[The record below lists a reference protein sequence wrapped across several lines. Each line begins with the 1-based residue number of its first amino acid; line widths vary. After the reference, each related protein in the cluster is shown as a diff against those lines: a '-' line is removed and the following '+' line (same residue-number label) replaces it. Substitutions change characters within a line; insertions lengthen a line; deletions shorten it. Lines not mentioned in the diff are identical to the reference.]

1 MSTPKRFYYRVSDR
15 RLAVVLLFLATIC
28 LSLIVFL
35 GGDNDFTKG
44 EAEADSTTVGS
55 FANRHHRQER
65 KEKGKQGYYYEEN
78 IEHELFTFDPNQAD
92 STALLRLGLRP
103 WQVRA
108 IYRYRAHGG
117 VFRVKT
123 DFARLH
129 GLTVKQY
136 KELEPYINISSD
148 YLPASTLVAKERN
161 QRDTLMYPTKLKP
174 TEKVFLNGA
183 DTTTLKRVPGIGSYY
198 ARAIVAYGQRLGGYV
213 NTEQLDEI
221 EGFPAEA
228 KKYLKVGNGTL
239 RRMNI
244 NKMTLGELR
253 NHPYMGHWRAKAI
266 VEYRR
271 LHGRINDI
279 DDLSLSEAF
288 NEEARERLRPY
299 IEY

>member
-1 MSTPKRFYYRVSDR
+1 MSTPKRFYYRASDR
-15 RLAVVLLFLATIC
+15 RLAVVLLLLASIC
-28 LSLIVFL
+28 LTLIVFL
-35 GGDNDFTKG
+35 GKDNKFSKG
-44 EAEADSTTVGS
+44 ETDADSATVQPLAPKG
-55 FANRHHRQER
+55 HRQEWR
-65 KEKGKQGYYYEEN
+65 EKYKQQYYDDEK
-78 IEHELFTFDPNQAD
+78 IKPELFTFDPNQAD

-148 YLPASTLVAKERN
+148 YQPASTLVAKESN
-161 QRDTLMYPTKLKP
+161 LRDTLKYPIKLKP

-198 ARAIVAYGQRLGGYV
+198 ARVIVAYGQRLGGYI
-213 NTEQLDEI
+213 NIDQLDEI
-221 EGFPAEA
+221 EGFPTEA
-228 KKYLKVGNGTL
+228 KKFFEMGSDKP
-239 RRMNI
+239 RRMNV

-253 NHPYMGHWRAKAI
+253 NHPYMGHWRAKTI